1 MMLTAEQVARLA
13 LEVDLGLPIDQSL
26 VPDTEET
33 RRLRDSMLEESRLNP
48 TVIWDIPFEV
58 PDVVIPAIV
67 MPEDPE

>member
-13 LEVDLGLPIDQSL
+13 LEVNLGLPIDQSL

-58 PDVVIPAIV
+58 PDVVIAAIG
-67 MPEDPE
+67 MPEEPE